1 MEFQKVISDNITHL
15 DNNSFKLQS
24 NYSLKLS
31 EHLFCGTNVAIT
43 IKQMTIKH
51 SLTDIFW
58 KVLEIL
64 VF

>member
-1 MEFQKVISDNITHL
+1 MISDNVTHL
-15 DNNSFKLQS
+15 DDNSFKLQS
-24 NYSLKLS
+24 NYSLKPS

-51 SLTDIFW
+51 ILIDIFW
-58 KVLEIL
+58 KALEIL